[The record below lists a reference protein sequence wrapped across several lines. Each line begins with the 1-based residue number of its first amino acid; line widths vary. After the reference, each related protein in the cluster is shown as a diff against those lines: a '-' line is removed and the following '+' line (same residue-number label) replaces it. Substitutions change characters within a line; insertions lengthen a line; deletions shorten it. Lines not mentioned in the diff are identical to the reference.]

1 MGTKA
6 KKPRPMKNKMSGI
19 KTQKRIDQNHEI
31 LKRIKSTIPV
41 N

>member
-6 KKPRPMKNKMSGI
+6 KKPKPIKSKKSGV

-31 LKRIKSTIPV
+31 LKKIK
-41 N
+41 